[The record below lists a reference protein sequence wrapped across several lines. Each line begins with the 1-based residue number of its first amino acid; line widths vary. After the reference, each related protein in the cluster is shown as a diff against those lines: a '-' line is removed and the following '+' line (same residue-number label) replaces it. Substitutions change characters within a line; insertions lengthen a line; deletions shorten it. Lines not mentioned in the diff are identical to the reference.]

1 MRWAAAEQA
10 ASSLAPPVEWRKAL
24 ATKIR
29 EAADAML
36 VSVLTCPPGYWTR
49 LQHDT
54 VPERYDRVIERIA
67 AEFQPRIESAGEDW
81 RFALGQHG
89 LVYAPLETALA
100 RPLADELYRE
110 VLAPEGI
117 RGWIV
122 SWLVTRQQRLVGLVV
137 VGTRDPSSQAL
148 PRLRAPLSEVVR
160 RAGATLETTLELA
173 QGCGVIV
180 PELDETKPSL
190 TPREKQIA
198 DLVALGFSNANIAA
212 KLTLSANTVGA
223 HLRHIYR
230 KLGVHSRVELT
241 GAMQRRAG

>member
-1 MRWAAAEQA
+1 MPCW
-10 ASSLAPPVEWRKAL
+10 S
-24 ATKIR
+24 
-29 EAADAML
+29 
-36 VSVLTCPPGYWTR
+36 SVLTCPPGYWTR

-122 SWLVTRQQRLVGLVV
+122 SWLSPASSVWWDWWWSARATRRRRRCRGCARRCPRWCVAPAPPSRPRSSWRRVR
-137 VGTRDPSSQAL
+137 RDRARARRDQAL
-148 PRLRAPLSEVVR
+148 ADGRARSRSPTWSR
-160 RAGATLETTLELA
+160 SAS
-173 QGCGVIV
+173 
-180 PELDETKPSL
+180 P
-190 TPREKQIA
+190 TPT
-198 DLVALGFSNANIAA
+198 IAA
-212 KLTLSANTVGA
+212 RLTLSANTVGA